1 MRAYKRIGKEGFTLV
16 ELMIVV
22 AIIGV
27 LAALAIY
34 GVSRYFANA
43 KTAEAKNTIGAIAR
57 AAAAAYE
64 REQSVSEIL
73 GGGVA
78 GAQSTFALCG
88 QAAKKIPDSGIPAGT
103 KINPDPADQTAT
115 AETNG
120 AADGWACLR
129 FNLNQPVAYQ
139 YSYMKDNSVTTG
151 LPGAPAYAGSYF
163 EAAAQ
168 GDLDADTNLS
178 TFARGGQIQTD
189 GSLTLATQV
198 YINEEYE

>member
-1 MRAYKRIGKEGFTLV
+1 MRSFKRIGKEGFTLV

-43 KTAEAKNTIGAIAR
+43 KTAEAKNTIGAISR

-64 REQSVSEIL
+64 REQSVSQML
-73 GGGVA
+73 APGGA
-78 GAQSTFALCG
+78 GTQATFALCG
-88 QAAKKIPDSGIPAGT
+88 QAANAIPATIPAGN
-103 KINPDPADQTAT
+103 KLNPDPNDQTAA
-115 AETNG
+115 AEANG

-129 FNLNQPVAYQ
+129 FSLTQPVAYQ
-139 YSYMKDNSVTTG
+139 YSYLNGNSLASA
-151 LPGAPAYAGSYF
+151 LPGGPVYAGTYF

-168 GDLDADTNLS
+168 GDLDADGALS
-178 TFARGGQIQTD
+178 TFARGGQVQTD
-189 GSLTLATQV
+189 GTLTLATQV
-198 YINEEYE
+198 YTNDEYE